1 MIRET
6 RRKKRRISNESNYAG
21 KPSTRHFFPLVRN
34 DEDLAVTHD
43 TRRLDRPHS
52 NDPASLLHAS
62 LRFHGTKANR
72 AVTRFERNFRIYS
85 LTKRLSGTHNWT
97 REKKKKRR
105 GEVKRDETRRGTTR
119 QGKARQ
125 GEARWKKV
133 NGATLGNTREKYSAN
148 TRAGSTSTEYNAS
161 RALRVGGVS
170 RVYDRTRSSYI
181 IAMEKGWRKRKRD
194 EE

>member
-97 REKKKKRR
+97 REK
-105 GEVKRDETRRGTTR
+105 
-119 QGKARQ
+119 
-125 GEARWKKV
+125 
-133 NGATLGNTREKYSAN
+133 YSAN

-181 IAMEKGWRKRKRD
+181 IAMEKG
-194 EE
+194 

>member
-1 MIRET
+1 MYKMEWPWLLKLNALRHKEWERIKIKENYLPLKLRNPCFRRPELMVKHELCFMMKNWWQILTSKLRLIKTCLFQSRVTVIRET
-6 RRKKRRISNESNYAG
+6 RRKISNESNYAG

-97 REKKKKRR
+97 REKKKKR
-105 GEVKRDETRRGTTR
+105 GEER
-119 QGKARQ
+119 
-125 GEARWKKV
+125 
-133 NGATLGNTREKYSAN
+133 
-148 TRAGSTSTEYNAS
+148 
-161 RALRVGGVS
+161 
-170 RVYDRTRSSYI
+170 
-181 IAMEKGWRKRKRD
+181 
-194 EE
+194 

>member
-119 QGKARQ
+119 QDKARQ
-125 GEARWKKV
+125 GEAR
-133 NGATLGNTREKYSAN
+133 
-148 TRAGSTSTEYNAS
+148 
-161 RALRVGGVS
+161 
-170 RVYDRTRSSYI
+170 
-181 IAMEKGWRKRKRD
+181 
-194 EE
+194 